1 MSQWHLRLRYF
12 ITDSFDIH
20 IKVLKVGFICIR
32 EKSSWSDL
40 NFSFGKTIID
50 QVEVVDTVGCG
61 DSFVAAI
68 ALGYIRNMP
77 LVNTL
82 TIANAVGAAT
92 AMGCGAGRNVA
103 KRHQVVDLI
112 KSSKLNDEGNL
123 LKELLA
129 ENPETPKVNLL
140 SKGLR
145 KDGSNKQQVEVISM
159 EKVVSELLPE
169 LELGRC
175 CVKASS

>member
-1 MSQWHLRLRYF
+1 M
-12 ITDSFDIH
+12 
-20 IKVLKVGFICIR
+20 
-32 EKSSWSDL
+32 
-40 NFSFGKTIID
+40 
-50 QVEVVDTVGCG
+50 VDTVGCG

-103 KRHQVVDLI
+103 KRHQVVDLV
-112 KSSKLNDEGNL
+112 KASKLNDEEKFL
-123 LKELLA
+123 EELLA
-129 ENPETPKVNLL
+129 KIPDSPKINLL
-140 SKGLR
+140 SKGIG
-145 KDGSNKQQVEVISM
+145 KDGSNKQQMQIISM

-169 LELGRC
+169 LEHGRC
-175 CVKASS
+175 CVKSSS

>member
-1 MSQWHLRLRYF
+1 M
-12 ITDSFDIH
+12 
-20 IKVLKVGFICIR
+20 
-32 EKSSWSDL
+32 
-40 NFSFGKTIID
+40 
-50 QVEVVDTVGCG
+50 VDTVGCG

-103 KRHQVVDLI
+103 KRHQVVDLM
-112 KSSKLNDEGNL
+112 KASKLNDEDMFF
-123 LKELLA
+123 EQLLA
-129 ENPETPKVNLL
+129 ENPESPRISLL
-140 SKGLR
+140 SRVMGKE
-145 KDGSNKQQVEVISM
+145 GSNKQQIEIIPM

>member
-1 MSQWHLRLRYF
+1 M
-12 ITDSFDIH
+12 
-20 IKVLKVGFICIR
+20 
-32 EKSSWSDL
+32 
-40 NFSFGKTIID
+40 
-50 QVEVVDTVGCG
+50 VDTVGCG

-103 KRHQVVDLI
+103 KRHQVVDLM
-112 KSSKLNDEGNL
+112 KASKLNDE
-123 LKELLA
+123 EMFFEQLLA
-129 ENPETPKVNLL
+129 ENSESPRINLL
-140 SKGLR
+140 SKGMI
-145 KDGSNKQQVEVISM
+145 KDGSNKQQIETISM
-159 EKVVSELLPE
+159 EKVVSELLAE

>member
-1 MSQWHLRLRYF
+1 MFLIFLQSY
-12 ITDSFDIH
+12 
-20 IKVLKVGFICIR
+20 
-32 EKSSWSDL
+32 
-40 NFSFGKTIID
+40 D

-112 KSSKLNDEGNL
+112 KASKLNDEESL

-140 SKGLR
+140 SKGMR
-145 KDGSNKQQVEVISM
+145 KEGSNKQQIEIISM